1 MYRIGIDLGGTN
13 IAVGVVDDRHNII
26 AEASVPTGA
35 FRPAE
40 EMVAD
45 MSRAVEMALDK
56 AGLIAADCASIG
68 IGSPGTCDSE
78 AGTVLRAYNLGWFNV
93 PVCQMLHDRFGI
105 PVHLSNDANCAA
117 LAEIVAGA
125 AVGRRDMILIT
136 LGTGVGGGIII
147 DGKIYAGMRSMGAEL
162 GHTLLVLEGEHCTCG
177 RDGCWEAYAS
187 ATALIRQGKEAAASH
202 PDSLLNR
209 YPALTGRDVFDAAD
223 DGEARKVLA
232 ECGYPEGGSLD
243 QALAAARA
251 DVFRDMESAV
261 PDRRLVEI
269 FQLKYDY
276 HNAKTLIKAAAMGR
290 DPQPLLLPGG
300 RYDPAELAEGWRRE
314 ELRGCSP
321 AFQTAM
327 AQAKAVLED
336 SHDPQQADLILDRA
350 CYAEME
356 LLARDLDSRFLQRY
370 VRLLVDV
377 ANLRTA
383 VRVHRMGRE
392 PEFLRQVL
400 LPGGS
405 VSEQS
410 IAAAR
415 ADALGELF
423 AAGSLAQAAQLGA
436 KLAHPGAGAM
446 TDFERACD
454 DAVTAYLASER
465 RVPFGEEPVV
475 GYLYAREAEFTAIRT
490 IFAGRAAKLE
500 GDVIRRRLRETYV

>member
-1 MYRIGIDLGGTN
+1 MSHRKDTDYLSVSARIRAMENRLLTRERM
-13 IAVGVVDDRHNII
+13 DR
-26 AEASVPTGA
+26 
-35 FRPAE
+35 
-40 EMVAD
+40 
-45 MSRAVEMALDK
+45 
-56 AGLIAADCASIG
+56 
-68 IGSPGTCDSE
+68 
-78 AGTVLRAYNLGWFNV
+78 
-93 PVCQMLHDRFGI
+93 
-105 PVHLSNDANCAA
+105 
-117 LAEIVAGA
+117 
-125 AVGRRDMILIT
+125 MI
-136 LGTGVGGGIII
+136 
-147 DGKIYAGMRSMGAEL
+147 
-162 GHTLLVLEGEHCTCG
+162 
-177 RDGCWEAYAS
+177 
-187 ATALIRQGKEAAASH
+187 
-202 PDSLLNR
+202 
-209 YPALTGRDVFDAAD
+209 DAAD

-243 QALAAARA
+243 QALAQARA

-261 PDRRLVEI
+261 PDPRLVEI

-276 HNAKTLIKAAAMGR
+276 HNGKTLLKAAAMGR

-300 RYDPAELAEGWRRE
+300 RYDPAELTEGWRRE

-321 AFQTAM
+321 AFQKAM
-327 AQAKAVLED
+327 TQAKALLED

-350 CYAEME
+350 CFEEMAQ
-356 LLARDLDSRFLQRY
+356 LARDLDSRFLQRY
-370 VRLLVDV
+370 VQLLVDV

-400 LPGGS
+400 LPGGN

-415 ADALGELF
+415 GENLGDLF
-423 AAGSLAQAAQLGA
+423 HTGGLAQAAELGA
-436 KLAHPGAGAM
+436 KLAQPGAGAM

>member
-1 MYRIGIDLGGTN
+1 MSHRKDTDYLSVSARVRAMENRLLTR
-13 IAVGVVDDRHNII
+13 DR
-26 AEASVPTGA
+26 
-35 FRPAE
+35 
-40 EMVAD
+40 M
-45 MSRAVEMALDK
+45 
-56 AGLIAADCASIG
+56 
-68 IGSPGTCDSE
+68 
-78 AGTVLRAYNLGWFNV
+78 
-93 PVCQMLHDRFGI
+93 DR
-105 PVHLSNDANCAA
+105 
-117 LAEIVAGA
+117 
-125 AVGRRDMILIT
+125 MI
-136 LGTGVGGGIII
+136 
-147 DGKIYAGMRSMGAEL
+147 
-162 GHTLLVLEGEHCTCG
+162 
-177 RDGCWEAYAS
+177 
-187 ATALIRQGKEAAASH
+187 
-202 PDSLLNR
+202 
-209 YPALTGRDVFDAAD
+209 DAAD

-276 HNAKTLIKAAAMGR
+276 HNAKTLLKAAAMGR

-465 RVPFGEEPVV
+465 RVPFGEELVV
-475 GYLYAREAEFTAIRT
+475 GYLYAREAEFTAVRT

-500 GDVIRRRLRETYV
+500 GDVIRRRLRETSV